1 MGLTGLHQFAL
12 LEERIEALISRVNS
26 LKQEK
31 ESAGR
36 RLQDQEE
43 KINRLGHEIETL
55 KAEKGFIRNKVEA
68 LLEKIEN
75 HTL

>member
-1 MGLTGLHQFAL
+1 MGLDGIHQFAL
-12 LEERIEALISRVNS
+12 LEEKVEALISRVTS

-36 RLQDQEE
+36 RLQDQDE
-43 KINRLGHEIETL
+43 KINKLGHELESL
-55 KAEKGFIRNKVEA
+55 KAEKELIRNKVEA

-75 HTL
+75 HTA